1 MLNDSRRRAAA
12 LVLPLLLLAAAA
24 LTFAAHPRQTQFSG
38 GRGATDDARRWRVY
52 DDKSYGFTIKYPRQF
67 VILPEKGGQGTDAAG
82 RLHRVRFQDRKV
94 ASWQTADLEPPQF
107 TIEVFQADG
116 ASSLREWLERA
127 QWVAAGDTVEPFE
140 VGGARDGVRVRLM
153 QQLAPNEF
161 YYVATEKYVFRL
173 TPLGPL
179 GPDMLA
185 SFRLKAA
192 PKT

>member
-1 MLNDSRRRAAA
+1 MLNSSRRRAAA
-12 LVLPLLLLAAAA
+12 RALTLLLAAAA
-24 LTFAAHPRQTQFSG
+24 LTFAAHPRQTQFAAG
-38 GRGATDDARRWRVY
+38 QGETDGARRWRVY
-52 DDKSYGFTIKYPRQF
+52 DDKSYGFSIKYPRQF

-107 TIEVFQADG
+107 TIEVFKADG

-127 QWVAAGDTVEPFE
+127 QWVGQGDAVEPFE
-140 VGGARDGVRVRLM
+140 VEGAREGVRVRLM

-173 TPLGPL
+173 TPLGPH
-179 GPDMLA
+179 GPAMLA

-192 PKT
+192 QKT